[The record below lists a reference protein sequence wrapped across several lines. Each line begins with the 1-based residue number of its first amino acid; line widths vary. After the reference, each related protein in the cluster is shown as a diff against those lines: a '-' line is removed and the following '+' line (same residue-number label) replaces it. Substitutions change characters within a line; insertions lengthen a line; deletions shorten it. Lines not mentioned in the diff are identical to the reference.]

1 MKRLCRSAIPAVMLA
16 AAILVAVVQ
25 PASAAKQ
32 VLFGTTGS
40 CKNDVP
46 GGPCTQLSTLVQ
58 IDPQTGALIRVI
70 GPVGFTVNGLTWSRK
85 SHTLYASTSIGCGP
99 GLLCPFHGL
108 ITIDPLTG
116 AGYPVDPT
124 VHNFGL
130 PGPDSPIHSISA
142 DSHGRIV
149 GWYDEFG
156 NAPGGGND
164 DTFVKIDPRTGIA
177 TEFQNTGIDTSAN
190 GLSFD
195 EVDNLWNIDSA
206 RRNGQVVTQTAYLID
221 AFTGKPFLS
230 VALNPPEMAALGDF
244 NPVNNLY
251 YGLDFTAFSPSP
263 TFIVVVDPRNGTT
276 TQLGQTVDDLHTLA
290 FAKVKLD

>member
-16 AAILVAVVQ
+16 AAILAVVVQ

-32 VLFGTTGS
+32 ILYGTTGS

-58 IDPQTGALIRVI
+58 INPVSGALIRVI
-70 GPVGFTVNGLTWSRK
+70 GPVGFTVNGLAWSRK
-85 SHTLYASTSIGCGP
+85 SHTLYASTAIGCDP

-108 ITIDPLTG
+108 ITIDPRTG
-116 AGYPVDPT
+116 AGKPVDPT

-130 PGPDSPIHSISA
+130 PGPDSPIHSITI
-142 DSHGRIV
+142 DTRGRIA

-156 NAPGGGND
+156 NGPGGTNN
-164 DTFVKIDPRTGIA
+164 DTFVKIDPKTGIA
-177 TEFQNTGIDTSAN
+177 TEFQNTGIDTAAN

-195 EVDNLWNIDSA
+195 EDNYLWNIDTA
-206 RRNGQVVTQTAYLID
+206 RAKNGNPPTQTAYLID
-221 AFTGKPFLS
+221 PFTGKPFLS
-230 VALNPPEMAALGDF
+230 VVLNPPEMAALGDF

-251 YGLDFTAFSPSP
+251 YGLDFTSFNPSP

-276 TQLGQTVDDLHTLA
+276 TKLGQTVDDLHTLN
-290 FAKVKLD
+290 FRR